1 MSSAISEMP
10 QDSVLRR
17 HWQAA
22 RDMESGSNRSSAH
35 TAGSKGGFF
44 GWLKSLFS

>member
-22 RDMESGSNRSSAH
+22 REMEGKPPSP
-35 TAGSKGGFF
+35 AGSHSGFF
-44 GWLKSLFS
+44 AWLKSLFS